1 MQTAMRAEQI
11 LSEKQHI
18 KRQVE
23 AEAAFGESLEAQ
35 GVDPVQFMKQWK
47 LSQHQFNTLAHYMH
61 GVNDEEPV
69 LPGALKVL
77 LKPAKAHSA
86 A

>member
-1 MQTAMRAEQI
+1 METATRRVERDAER
-11 LSEKQHI
+11 QHI
-18 KRQVE
+18 KCQVD

-35 GVDPVQFMKQWK
+35 GVDPIQFMKQWK
-47 LSQHQFNTLAHYMH
+47 LSHHQFNTLAHYLH

-69 LPGALKVL
+69 LPPALKVML
-77 LKPAKAHSA
+77 TALETRRA